1 MNAVTNY
8 LENVLTPML
17 RTYGVAEEF
26 IDYTSK
32 TIEVQITSL
41 LRNWDD
47 VAFRKTVLLLGSE
60 EGPFYEP
67 AGKYDTK
74 CFVVVAIRN
83 SPIET
88 IQSESYQRAG
98 LSAAISSRDVRA
110 ITGSAIRYFNNQ
122 DFAKLCKEAKHSA
135 APDLYREASEK
146 FPAAWA
152 ALQKLGTTSAKVV
165 EYQPILTETPYQM
178 DEPVNADGQGKT
190 ANGDMVKSIFDA
202 YVPEMDPELM
212 TLLKDI
218 TSAPNGALVVDS
230 FKTLTRNFEKL
241 LKIIEYIL
249 TRGHVFATANYYLE
263 NGHVERRTQPLR
275 AGHTV
280 NEMQAHF
287 MQTSGLG
294 HRHAAVLRNLMSE

>member
-1 MNAVTNY
+1 MRTSSTAWTHSKK
-8 LENVLTPML
+8 LEFGGLTIFGL
-17 RTYGVAEEF
+17 LCGDAEV
-26 IDYTSK
+26 S
-32 TIEVQITSL
+32 S
-41 LRNWDD
+41 
-47 VAFRKTVLLLGSE
+47 
-60 EGPFYEP
+60 
-67 AGKYDTK
+67 
-74 CFVVVAIRN
+74 
-83 SPIET
+83 
-88 IQSESYQRAG
+88 
-98 LSAAISSRDVRA
+98 AISSRDVRA

-122 DFAKLCKEAKHSA
+122 DFAKLCKEAKSST
-135 APDLYREASEK
+135 APDLYLEAGEK

-178 DEPVNADGQGKT
+178 DMPVNADGQGKT

-280 NEMQAHF
+280 KEMQAHF